1 MTISASSML
10 VELNLSVWTANKLDR
25 TATDTVLI
33 SNGAT
38 SNDAAQVRK
47 NLMSGTSA
55 RKKIA
60 DYAAGCRNW
69 HYTRTLPWSDKGVR
83 LLPTSLFFDYKS
95 ELTKRQFEFDRMVDQ
110 FLIDYPQLV
119 QQAQSNMG
127 SLFNADDYPSVDEVR
142 SKFGFKVVFSPV
154 PESGDFR
161 LDLPSQELAEMR
173 ADYDEAYNSRL
184 NEAMGAAW
192 AKLHD
197 MLTGMSNKLTESD
210 ADTKKRWHDTF
221 LSNGFDLCSL
231 LTHLNVANDPKLEAA
246 RQRMESALSGA
257 DLDTIKVDEDS
268 RADLK
273 QRLDAILKDFEW

>member
-25 TATDTVLI
+25 SATDTVLV

-38 SNDAAQVRK
+38 SHDAAQVRK

-60 DYAAGCRNW
+60 DYATGCRNW

-83 LLPTSLFFDYKS
+83 LLPTSLFFDYKA
-95 ELTKRQFEFDRMVDQ
+95 ELTKRQFEFDRMIGQ

-127 SLFNADDYPSVDEVR
+127 TLFNPEDYPSAEEVR

-161 LDLPSQELAEMR
+161 LDLPSQELADMR
-173 ADYDEAYNSRL
+173 ADYDMAYNTRL

-192 AKLHD
+192 GKLHE
-197 MLTGMSNKLTESD
+197 MLTGMSKKLTESD
-210 ADTKKRWHDTF
+210 DDTKRRWHDTF
-221 LSNGFDLCSL
+221 LTNAYDMCSL

-246 RQRMESALSGA
+246 RQRMESALTGA
-257 DLDTIKVDEDS
+257 DIEIIKTDELT
-268 RADLK
+268 RANLK
-273 QRLDAILKDFEW
+273 DRLDSILKDFEW